1 MSHHDEQI
9 QAELQHEITK
19 TQLAQEGERR
29 AKEDLEDAFE
39 MVGLLLMSITVR
51 GTIRKDSKAHVAH
64 VATWYEKAQTRWRD

>member
-1 MSHHDEQI
+1 
-9 QAELQHEITK
+9 
-19 TQLAQEGERR
+19 
-29 AKEDLEDAFE
+29 